1 MGKGGK
7 GKGGKGKSGGGG
19 KKRKAAKKQWDDAY
33 GEERATLGVSVNDIA
48 DASPA
53 AGAWPPSSKKQ
64 RTGDRPASRE
74 SMMAQWKKRKQLQR
88 NKHKTFANKTEEKK
102 YLQRQQYEQQRR
114 RAANAVYGSAEAA
127 MQRDAEEEQ
136 QQSERDSEEDDDDE
150 EDEEEEED
158 DDDVGSRRKG
168 PRRSVFDQFVQTFQP
183 ASLAMDDED
192 EEEDEEDED
201 VEYEEIEVD
210 EDGNPIEDPEA
221 EADDDDDRSEPSDGA
236 EEDGVSAEDL
246 EEEDDEEESED
257 AGADYGNAVDDD
269 ADASAADVDPYRQRF
284 LLGQF
289 SEADAKRFD
298 TAARKFVSISR
309 QTAEMPT
316 PILEEFN
323 VSYKP
328 GVNTDSSS
336 KDTPLSWMPNELN
349 VRARLKDAWSSK
361 QIVDLAKWQDDA
373 PLEHTLFTQMSSY
386 ADILFAGQTYELTQ
400 PLRRLT
406 AMHVVNHVL
415 KSRDT
420 VTRNNERLR
429 KRQNKSN
436 DNEDSTTSAEEDDET
451 EYRDQGFSRP
461 TVLVMMPL
469 RSSAYS
475 FVQELLE
482 LLPSTVSMFHNKERF
497 DDEYRGA
504 DETSSDEDDEI
515 AEDEEGDDEHMGDSI
530 EKTPKTKNRKQRR
543 RRPIEKEDLKEWQRV
558 FSEGNNDDSFQ
569 IGISFTRRS
578 IKFYSDY
585 RQADIILASPLGLR
599 QQIGDELVD
608 VAEKQVI
615 TADFLS
621 SIEVCV
627 LDSASLLLMQNI
639 EHVRLLLQAINVKP
653 KEAPNADFSRL
664 REWNL
669 SFLGAYFRQT
679 IVFAH
684 GVEPALLN
692 LVNKCCKNQSGVIKY
707 VRNYDSNIDASAA
720 SITQVVP
727 KVKQIFQRIDL
738 GRSVLSARDEV
749 ELRFEYFQK
758 HIFAPL
764 LDQPRR
770 HVLIFVPSYFDYVRI
785 RNLFHDTMNQK
796 IIRAVQCCEYTESRQ
811 VTRART
817 TFFHGRCHVM
827 LFTERFHF
835 YHQYRIR
842 GIHQLIWYG
851 LPQMGEFYPEMLN
864 MFEDNADDD
873 VQEHSRSSIALFTRL
888 DLLRLQRVVGQKRA
902 ERMCQPTAKK
912 STFLFC

>member
-1 MGKGGK
+1 MGGK
-7 GKGGKGKSGGGG
+7 GRGGRAKGGAKG
-19 KKRKAAKKQWDDAY
+19 KKRKAARKQWDDAY

-48 DASPA
+48 DAATAAPA
-53 AGAWPPSSKKQ
+53 GKRA
-64 RTGDRPASRE
+64 RTAERRE
-74 SMMAQWKKRKQLQR
+74 SMMAQWKKRKQAQR
-88 NKHKTFANKTEEKK
+88 NKHKTFASKAEEKK
-102 YLQRQQYEQQRR
+102 HLQRQQYEQQRR
-114 RAANAVYGSAEAA
+114 RAADAVYGKRPAAADREALP
-127 MQRDAEEEQ
+127 DAAREDAD
-136 QQSERDSEEDDDDE
+136 SDSEEEESDDDD
-150 EDEEEEED
+150 D
-158 DDDVGSRRKG
+158 DDGSEEGDERRRRGK
-168 PRRSVFDQFVQTFQP
+168 RRSVFDQFVQAFQP
-183 ASLAMDDED
+183 AAPASDAEL
-192 EEEDEEDED
+192 EEEDDEEDA
-201 VEYEEIEVD
+201 EYEEIEVD
-210 EDGNPIEDPEA
+210 EDGNPVEDA
-221 EADDDDDRSEPSDGA
+221 EADDGEPMEDSDA
-236 EEDGVSAEDL
+236 ADEDEQEQ
-246 EEEDDEEESED
+246 EEEEEEQEEEEED
-257 AGADYGNAVDDD
+257 AGADEDTE
-269 ADASAADVDPYRQRF
+269 ASADVDPYRRRF
-284 LLGQF
+284 LLGEF
-289 SEADAKRFD
+289 SETDAKRFD
-298 TAARKFVSISR
+298 SAPRKFVSLSR
-309 QTAEMPT
+309 EQEAALSPV
-316 PILEEFN
+316 LDEFN

-328 GVNTDSSS
+328 GAHTNAA
-336 KDTPLSWMPNELN
+336 LSWLPTELN
-349 VRARLKDAWSSK
+349 IRSRLKDAWSAK
-361 QIVDLAKWQDDA
+361 GIVHLETWQRDA
-373 PLEHTLFTQMSSY
+373 PLEHALFTQMSSY
-386 ADILFAGQTYELTQ
+386 ADILFAGQTYELTT

-415 KSRDT
+415 KARDT

-429 KRQNKSN
+429 KRQHKS
-436 DNEDSTTSAEEDDET
+436 DGGGESATSAEDEDET

-461 TVLVMMPL
+461 TVLVLMPL
-469 RSSAYS
+469 RSSAYA
-475 FVQELLE
+475 FVQELLK
-482 LLPSTVSMFHNKERF
+482 LLPSTVSMFHNKDRF
-497 DDEYRGA
+497 EDEYRGDDDA
-504 DETSSDEDDEI
+504 DLEEEDDEE
-515 AEDEEGDDEHMGDSI
+515 EDDAQHGDRGDGDDHGDSI
-530 EKTPKTKNRKQRR
+530 EKTSTGKNRKQRR
-543 RRPIEKEDLKEWQRV
+543 RRPTVDKEEMKEWQRV

-599 QQIGDELVD
+599 QQLGDELVD

-627 LDSASLLLMQNI
+627 LDSASLLMMQNI

-669 SFLGAYFRQT
+669 AFLGAYFRQT

-692 LVNKCCKNQSGVIKY
+692 LVNKLCKNQSGVIKY

-738 GRSVLSARDEV
+738 GRTALSARDEV

-758 HIFAPL
+758 HIFEPL

-770 HVLIFVPSYFDYVRI
+770 HVLIFIPSYFDYVRI

-851 LPQMGEFYPEMLN
+851 LPQMGEFYPELLN
-864 MFEDNADDD
+864 MFEDKADDD
-873 VQEHSRSSIALFTRL
+873 IQEQSQSSVALFTRL
-888 DLLRLQRVVGQKRA
+888 DMLRLQRVVGQKRA